1 MSALMT
7 SADNRHEMAE
17 VTEDVRQRGLHL
29 HFFDRT
35 AQQTAAAE
43 GLLPLHAARA
53 LQNGSSSGSRLCIGV
68 MRSVLQSILAVL
80 PQLAPTA
87 CGGLS
92 TRCPRVSW
100 ILDDDKRLQRL
111 QKTGVLF

>member
-1 MSALMT
+1 
-7 SADNRHEMAE
+7 MAE
-17 VTEDVRQRGLHL
+17 VAEDWRRRGLHL

-43 GLLPLHAARA
+43 ELLPPHAAQA
-53 LQNGSSSGSRLCIGV
+53 LQDATSSNARLCIGV
-68 MRSVLQSILAVL
+68 MRSVVQSILAVL
-80 PQLAPTA
+80 HQLAPAA

-111 QKTGVLF
+111 QKTGALF